1 MAVKPPL
8 RIEEP
13 MTRPATTL
21 GRRRFLK
28 AVPAAV
34 AATVTIPAALRA
46 QRGASATPPKFGKD
60 VLKCAEQIDGL
71 QFTDAEEEM
80 AVGGASRNLDS
91 YEELRQLNIP
101 LDTEP
106 AITFRPY
113 HSQARTSGQASS
125 RPSGPAA
132 ASASRS
138 PNNARLAV
146 AKPARVQ
153 VSANLDDLAFEPVT
167 ALASLIESRR
177 ITSTD
182 LTNMYLDRL
191 KRYGERLHCVVT
203 LTEDLARAQAAAA
216 DREIKAGKYRG
227 PLHGIPFGVK
237 DLFDT
242 KGIRTT
248 WGAKPYE
255 NRVAEVD
262 ATIVERLREAG
273 GVLVAKL
280 SMGALAQG
288 GVWFGGSTRNPW
300 SPDNSSSGSSAG
312 PGAATAAG
320 LVAFAIGTETR
331 GSIISPSSTCG
342 VVGLRPTYGRV
353 SRYGAMALSWTMDKI
368 GPMCR
373 SVEDCVLVFN
383 AIHGSDGRDDTVID
397 APFAWNPDVP
407 LSSLKI
413 GFLANEFEP
422 NAGFGGGGAG
432 GGRGGVNPEE
442 ARRRSEARSTLL
454 KAALDV
460 LRSAGAKLEPLSLP
474 EFPANALGF
483 ILSAEAAAAFDDLTR
498 TKGIDQLTE
507 QGPGAWP
514 NTFRTSRFIPAV
526 EYIRAQRA
534 RTLLN
539 RRMDAWMSDYDVFL
553 SPSGG
558 ASLGITNLTGH
569 PAACLKAG
577 FVDGLPQ
584 ALMITGR
591 PYDEATVLR
600 VALAYERATKW
611 HTMNPPLEENLRRMK
626 TDAAGQAGQA
636 GRAGRIVAADGFAAE
651 DFDW

>member
-1 MAVKPPL
+1 MKH
-8 RIEEP
+8 I
-13 MTRPATTL
+13 
-21 GRRRFLK
+21 GRRRFIK
-28 AVPAAV
+28 TVPAAV
-34 AATVTIPAALRA
+34 AASVTVPSLALA
-46 QRGASATPPKFGKD
+46 QRGGGAPPKFGKD

-71 QFTDAEEEM
+71 HFTDAEEEL
-80 AVGGASRNLDS
+80 AAAGASRNLDS
-91 YEELRQLNIP
+91 YEELRKLDIP

-106 AITFRPY
+106 AMTFRPY
-113 HSQARTSGQASS
+113 RGQTRS
-125 RPSGPAA
+125 SGPAPEPA
-132 ASASRS
+132 GKSTR
-138 PNNARLAV
+138 NAKLAM
-146 AKPARVQ
+146 ARPARVA
-153 VSANLDDLAFEPVT
+153 VSANLEDLAFEPVT
-167 ALASLIESRR
+167 VLASLIESRKV
-177 ITSTD
+177 TSTD
-182 LTNMYLDRL
+182 LTRMYLSRL
-191 KRYGERLHCVVT
+191 KRYGDQLHCVVT
-203 LTEDLARAQAAAA
+203 LTEELALAQAAAA
-216 DREIKAGKYRG
+216 DKEIKAGTYRG

-255 NRVAEVD
+255 NRIAQVD
-262 ATIVERLREAG
+262 ATIVERLRDAG
-273 GVLVAKL
+273 AVLCAKL

-312 PGAATAAG
+312 PGAATSAG

-353 SRYGAMALSWTMDKI
+353 SRYGAMALRWSMDKV

-373 SVEDCVLVFN
+373 SVEDCAIVFN
-383 AIHGSDGRDDTVID
+383 AIYGSDGRDDTVVD
-397 APFAWNPDVP
+397 APFNWNPEVP

-413 GFLANEFEP
+413 GFVESEFNAT
-422 NAGFGGGGAG
+422 NAGGGG
-432 GGRGGVNPEE
+432 GGRGGAANPED
-442 ARRRSEARSTLL
+442 ARRRAEERNKLL
-454 KAALDV
+454 KDALDV
-460 LRSAGAKLEPLSLP
+460 LRAAGAKLEPMTLP

-498 TKGIDQLTE
+498 SKQLDLLTE

-539 RRMDAWMSDYDVFL
+539 RQMDALMSKYDVFL
-553 SPSGG
+553 SPTGS

-577 FVDGLPQ
+577 FVDGSPQ

-591 PYDEATVLR
+591 LYDEANVLR

-611 HTMNPPLEENLRRMK
+611 HSMNPPLDDNLKKMK
-626 TDAAGQAGQA
+626 TAAAAAERQD
-636 GRAGRIVAADGFAAE
+636 GRMAARQEDKAARADGMAE
-651 DFDW
+651 GSIAEALDGFDW

>member
-1 MAVKPPL
+1 MKKTSQQ
-8 RIEEP
+8 I
-13 MTRPATTL
+13 
-21 GRRRFLK
+21 GRRRFIR

-34 AATVTIPAALRA
+34 AATVSLPALA
-46 QRGASATPPKFGKD
+46 RGQGGGATPKFGKD
-60 VLKCAEQIDGL
+60 VLKCAEQLDGL
-71 QFTDAEEEM
+71 HFTDAEEEL
-80 AVGGASRNLDS
+80 AAGGVSRNLDN
-91 YEELRQLNIP
+91 YEELRTLDVP

-106 AITFRPY
+106 ATTFRPY
-113 HSQARTSGQASS
+113 LPGKQPTG
-125 RPSGPAA
+125 
-132 ASASRS
+132 RS
-138 PNNARLAV
+138 TRNAKLTLGR
-146 AKPARVQ
+146 PARVPL
-153 VSANLDDLAFEPVT
+153 SSSLEDLAFAPVT
-167 ALASLIESRR
+167 VLAPLIESRK
-177 ITSTD
+177 ISSTD
-182 LTNMYLDRL
+182 LTSMYLGRL
-191 KRYGERLHCVVT
+191 KRYGDQLHCVVT
-203 LTEDLARAQAAAA
+203 LTEELARAQAAAA
-216 DREIKAGKYRG
+216 DTEIKAGRYRG

-255 NRVAEVD
+255 DRIAEVD
-262 ATIVERLREAG
+262 ATIVERLRDAG
-273 GVLVAKL
+273 AVLCAKL

-320 LVAFAIGTETR
+320 LIAFAIGTETR

-353 SRYGAMALSWTMDKI
+353 SRYGAMALSWSMDKI

-373 SVEDCVLVFN
+373 SVEDCAIVFN
-383 AIHGSDGRDDTVID
+383 AIYGSDGRDETVVD
-397 APFAWNPDVP
+397 APFAWSPDVP

-413 GFLANEFEP
+413 GFIESEFNST
-422 NAGFGGGGAG
+422 NAGG
-432 GGRGGVNPEE
+432 GGRGVTNAED
-442 ARRRSEARSTLL
+442 ARRRAEQRNTLL
-454 KAALDV
+454 KDALEV
-460 LRSAGAKLEPLSLP
+460 MRGAGARLEPMALP
-474 EFPANALGF
+474 EFPTNALGF

-498 TKGIDQLTE
+498 SKRVDLLTQ
-507 QGPGAWP
+507 QGAGAWP

-539 RRMDAWMSDYDVFL
+539 RRMGALMSNYDVVL
-553 SPSGG
+553 SPTGS

-577 FVDGLPQ
+577 FVDGSPI

-591 PYDEATVLR
+591 LYDEATVLR
-600 VALAYERATKW
+600 VALAYERATRW
-611 HTMNPPLEENLRRMK
+611 HTMNPTLDDNLRRMK
-626 TDAAGQAGQA
+626 TAAPAAREPQAGEGDRRD
-636 GRAGRIVAADGFAAE
+636 GRDRLDGF
-651 DFDW
+651 DW

>member
-1 MAVKPPL
+1 MKQ
-8 RIEEP
+8 I
-13 MTRPATTL
+13 
-21 GRRRFLK
+21 GRRRFLR

-34 AATVTIPAALRA
+34 AATVAAPALARA
-46 QRGASATPPKFGKD
+46 QRGGGAPPKFGKD

-71 QFTDAEEEM
+71 HFTDAEEEM
-80 AVGGASRNLDS
+80 AAASVSRNLDS
-91 YEELRQLNIP
+91 YEELRKLDVP

-106 AITFRPY
+106 AMTFRPY
-113 HSQARTSGQASS
+113 RGQTLRGQTRTPGLTPLKIARP
-125 RPSGPAA
+125 RP
-132 ASASRS
+132 
-138 PNNARLAV
+138 
-146 AKPARVQ
+146 VQ
-153 VSANLDDLAFEPVT
+153 TPANLEDLAFEPVT
-167 ALASLIESRR
+167 VLASLIESRR
-177 ITSTD
+177 VTSTD
-182 LTNMYLDRL
+182 LTNMYLSRL
-191 KRYGERLHCVVT
+191 KRYGDQLHCIVT
-203 LTEDLARAQAAAA
+203 LTEELARAQATAA
-216 DREIKAGKYRG
+216 DKEIKAGKYRG

-255 NRVAEVD
+255 NRVAQGD
-262 ATIVERLREAG
+262 ATIVERLRDAG
-273 GVLVAKL
+273 AVLCAKL
-280 SMGALAQG
+280 SMGSLAQG

-312 PGAATAAG
+312 PGAATSAG

-331 GSIISPSSTCG
+331 GSIISPASTCG

-353 SRYGAMALSWTMDKI
+353 SRYGAMALSWSMDKI

-373 SVEDCVLVFN
+373 SVEDCAIVFN
-383 AIHGSDGRDDTVID
+383 AIYGSDGRDDTVVD
-397 APFAWNPDVP
+397 APFNWNPDVP
-407 LSSLKI
+407 LSSMKI
-413 GFLANEFEP
+413 GFIESEFNST
-422 NAGFGGGGAG
+422 NAGGGG
-432 GGRGGVNPEE
+432 GGRGGANPEE
-442 ARRRSEARSTLL
+442 ARRRAEERNTLL
-454 KAALDV
+454 KEALDV
-460 LRSAGAKLEPLSLP
+460 MRAAGAKLEPMTLP

-498 TKGIDQLTE
+498 SKGVDLLTE

-514 NTFRTSRFIPAV
+514 NTFRSSRFIPAV

-539 RRMDAWMSDYDVFL
+539 RQMDALMSQYDVFL
-553 SPSGG
+553 SPTGS

-577 FVDGLPQ
+577 FVDGSPL

-591 PYDEATVLR
+591 LYDEASVLR

-611 HTMNPPLEENLRRMK
+611 HSMNPPLEDNLRRMK
-626 TDAAGQAGQA
+626 TAAAVAGQD
-636 GRAGRIVAADGFAAE
+636 GRMAE
-651 DFDW
+651 RQEGTDEGFDW

>member
-1 MAVKPPL
+1 MPKS
-8 RIEEP
+8 RNSI
-13 MTRPATTL
+13 
-21 GRRRFLK
+21 GRRRFIK

-34 AATVTIPAALRA
+34 AATVALPAIVEG
-46 QRGASATPPKFGKD
+46 QRGGGAPPHFGKD
-60 VLKCAEQIDGL
+60 ALKCAEQLDGL
-71 QFTDAEEEM
+71 NFTDAEDEM
-80 AVGGASRNLDS
+80 AAASVSRNLDS
-91 YEELRQLNIP
+91 YEELRKLAVP

-113 HSQARTSGQASS
+113 MPGRQPTGKSS
-125 RPSGPAA
+125 RGAKI
-132 ASASRS
+132 
-138 PNNARLAV
+138 AV
-146 AKPARVQ
+146 AKAPAVP
-153 VSANLDDLAFEPVT
+153 VTPGSLEDLAFQPITV
-167 ALASLIESRR
+167 LASLIESKRV
-177 ITSTD
+177 TSTD
-182 LTNMYLDRL
+182 LTKMYLGRL
-191 KRYGERLHCVVT
+191 KRYGDRLHCVVT
-203 LTEDLARAQAAAA
+203 LTEELALAQAANA

-255 NRVAEVD
+255 HRIAEVD

-300 SPDNSSSGSSAG
+300 SPDTSSSGSSAG
-312 PGAATAAG
+312 PGSATAAG

-373 SVEDCVLVFN
+373 SVEDCALVFN
-383 AIHGSDGRDDTVID
+383 AIYGSDGRDETCVD
-397 APFAWNPDVP
+397 APFNWNPDVP
-407 LSSLKI
+407 LASLKI
-413 GFLANEFEP
+413 GYLATEFDAIGGP
-422 NAGFGGGGAG
+422 GGGG
-432 GGRGGVNPEE
+432 GGRGGVTPEE
-442 ARRRSEARSTLL
+442 ARQRAEERNRLL
-454 KAALDV
+454 KEALDV
-460 LRSAGAKLEPLSLP
+460 LRGAGAKLEPMTLP
-474 EFPANALGF
+474 DFPVNAIGF

-498 TKGIDQLTE
+498 SKGIDELTE

-514 NTFRTSRFIPAV
+514 NTFRSSRFIPAV

-534 RTLLN
+534 RTLLV
-539 RRMDAWMSDYDVFL
+539 RQMDALMSKYDVFL
-553 SPSGG
+553 SPTGS

-577 FVDGLPQ
+577 FVNGMPQ

-591 PYDEATVLR
+591 LYDEASVLR

-611 HTMNPPLEENLRRMK
+611 HTMNPPLDENLRGMK
-626 TDAAGQAGQA
+626 TAGNRVIDDRLIG
-636 GRAGRIVAADGFAAE
+636 D
-651 DFDW
+651 

>member
-1 MAVKPPL
+1 MKH
-8 RIEEP
+8 I
-13 MTRPATTL
+13 
-21 GRRRFLK
+21 GRRRFIK

-34 AATVTIPAALRA
+34 AAAVAVPAAVRA
-46 QRGASATPPKFGKD
+46 QRGGGAPPKFGKD
-60 VLKCAEQIDGL
+60 ALKCAEQIDGL
-71 QFTDAEEEM
+71 HFTDAEEEL
-80 AVGGASRNLDS
+80 AVSGVSRNLDS
-91 YEELRQLNIP
+91 YEELRKLNVP

-106 AITFRPY
+106 AMTFRPFD
-113 HSQARTSGQASS
+113 SRTKKRAPRPMVNIKPIS
-125 RPSGPAA
+125 RPAHVEVP
-132 ASASRS
+132 
-138 PNNARLAV
+138 
-146 AKPARVQ
+146 
-153 VSANLDDLAFEPVT
+153 ANLEDLAFEPVT
-167 ALASLIESRR
+167 VLASLIESRR
-177 ITSTD
+177 ISSTD
-182 LTNMYLDRL
+182 LTNMYLARL
-191 KRYGERLHCVVT
+191 KRYGDQLHCVVT

-216 DREIKAGKYRG
+216 DKEIKAGKYRG

-255 NRVAEVD
+255 NRVAQVD
-262 ATIVERLREAG
+262 ATIVERLRDAG
-273 GVLVAKL
+273 AVLCAKL

-353 SRYGAMALSWTMDKI
+353 SRYGAMALSWSMDKI

-373 SVEDCVLVFN
+373 SVEDCALVFN
-383 AIHGSDGRDDTVID
+383 AIYGSDGRDETVVD
-397 APFAWNPDVP
+397 APFNWSPDVP

-413 GFLANEFEP
+413 GFLESEFNP
-422 NAGFGGGGAG
+422 APGSGQARGGGPG
-432 GGRGGVNPEE
+432 GGRGGVSPED
-442 ARRRSEARSTLL
+442 ARRRAEERNTLL
-454 KAALDV
+454 KEALDV
-460 LRSAGAKLEPLSLP
+460 LRSAGAKLEPMTLP

-498 TKGIDQLTE
+498 SKEVDLLTE
-507 QGPGAWP
+507 QGAGAWP

-539 RRMDAWMSDYDVFL
+539 REMDALMTKYDVFL
-553 SPSGG
+553 SPTGSS
-558 ASLGITNLTGH
+558 SLGITNLTGH

-577 FVDGLPQ
+577 FVDGSPL

-591 PYDEATVLR
+591 LYDESTVLR
-600 VALAYERATKW
+600 VALAYERGTKW
-611 HTMNPPLEENLRRMK
+611 HTMHPALDDNLRKMK
-626 TDAAGQAGQA
+626 TAAPAGQVGQV
-636 GRAGRIVAADGFAAE
+636 GEDGQDGLDGF
-651 DFDW
+651 DW